1 MLVYRRKAHSL
12 MNRSLSNIEEYTKEE
27 LMNPEEVRDVLR
39 WNYMERLYI
48 TKSGWEFLIEYYGY
62 DGLYEIDKS
71 IEYGFYGRSSAAG
84 KDNSLSA
91 YIEWIKESVE
101 RYPEVSDSVYKAD
114 RPQYIAMDA
123 IRVGKTVEEV
133 EELFG
138 LQHEYVLEL
147 DRQVKEEKAKAD
159 RERRVSL
166 AERRLSEGNRVEEV
180 AAECGLPLDY
190 VQELDKRCREI
201 KLKSEKNKKMINALL
216 KGEPAEKIAKLY
228 ELPLEY
234 VQEFER
240 KTENARRLRKSKG
253 L

>member
-12 MNRSLSNIEEYTKEE
+12 MDMTLSNIEEYTKEE

-39 WNYMERLYI
+39 WNYVEWLYI
-48 TKSGWEFLIEYYGY
+48 TKSGWEFLIEHYGY

-71 IEYGFYGRSSAAG
+71 NKYGFYSWSSAAG

-91 YIEWIKESVE
+91 YIEWIKESIE
-101 RYPEVSDSVYKAD
+101 RYPEVSDRVYKDD
-114 RPQYIAMDA
+114 RPKSIAKA
-123 IRVGKTVEEV
+123 ALQVGKTVEEV
-133 EELFG
+133 VELFE
-138 LQHEYVLEL
+138 LQNEYVLEL

-159 RERRVSL
+159 WKRRVADARHL
-166 AERRLSEGNRVEEV
+166 LCEDKTVEEV
-180 AAECGLPLDY
+180 ASEC
-190 VQELDKRCREI
+190 
-201 KLKSEKNKKMINALL
+201 
-216 KGEPAEKIAKLY
+216 

-234 VQEFER
+234 VQELDKEHKAVKLRSEKEKKLVRALLDGEPAEKIAELSELPIEYVQECIR

>member
-12 MNRSLSNIEEYTKEE
+12 MDRTLSNIEEYTKEE

-39 WNYMERLYI
+39 WNYVEWLYI
-48 TKSGWEFLIEYYGY
+48 TKSGWEFLIEHYGY

-71 IEYGFYGRSSAAG
+71 NKYGFYSWSSAAG
-84 KDNSLSA
+84 KDNSLAA
-91 YIEWIKESVE
+91 YIEWIRESIE
-101 RYPEVSDSVYKAD
+101 RYPEVSDRVYKDD
-114 RPQYIAMDA
+114 RPKSIAKA
-123 IRVGKTVEEV
+123 ALQVGKTVEEV
-133 EELFG
+133 VELFE
-138 LQHEYVLEL
+138 LQNEYVLEL
-147 DRQVKEEKAKAD
+147 DRQVKEEKAEAD

-180 AAECGLPLDY
+180 AIECELPLDY
-190 VQELDKRCREI
+190 VQELDKRRREI
-201 KLKSEKNKKMINALL
+201 KLKSEKNRKMINALL
-216 KGEPAEKIAKLY
+216 DGEPAGKVAQLY